1 MATDIFDEITEFPDA
16 EKRKRYEEL
25 VGIDKE
31 KIHLIKES
39 RVLLNP
45 ELLNEWSQKHYKKKI
60 ELLSYF
66 KRKPP
71 LFIFSGDV
79 GTGKTSLAESFGDVI
94 SREEKI
100 PILLY
105 RLSLQS
111 RGSGTV
117 GEMTKL
123 ISGAFSEVK
132 TQAKKAKTGKK
143 PTSAIILL
151 IDEADALAQS
161 REFDQMHHEDKA
173 GVNALIRG
181 IDNISAEGLPVLV
194 IMCTNRLT
202 SIDPAVRR
210 RASFIFDFLRPN
222 DEQREAIITKLLGD
236 TGISSKEITALV
248 KATGV
253 NADRDYGYTYSDII
267 QRLLPKILLDAFPEN
282 PIDYKTAIE
291 AAKKLS
297 ATAPFKEK

>member
-1 MATDIFDEITEFPDA
+1 MTIDIFEEVTEFPDSG
-16 EKRKRYEEL
+16 KRKRFEEL
-25 VGIDKE
+25 VGLDNE
-31 KIHLIKES
+31 KNHLIKES

-45 ELLNEWSQKHYKKKI
+45 ELLNSWSLKYYKKEI
-60 ELLSYF
+60 ELLGYF

-79 GTGKTSLAESFGDVI
+79 GTGKTSLAESFGDVVA
-94 SREEKI
+94 REEKI
-100 PILLY
+100 SVLLY

-117 GEMTKL
+117 GEMTNL
-123 ISGAFSEVK
+123 ISGAFSEVQA
-132 TQAKKAKTGKK
+132 QAKKAKTGKK

-161 REFDQMHHEDKA
+161 RELDQMHHEDKA

-181 IDNISAEGLPVLV
+181 IDSISAEGLPVLV
-194 IMCTNRLT
+194 VMCTNRLT

-210 RASFIFDFLRPN
+210 RASVIFNFVRPN
-222 DEQREAIITKLLGD
+222 DEQRKSIFEKVLRDTNITEQ
-236 TGISSKEITALV
+236 EITELV

-253 NADRDYGYTYSDII
+253 VKDRDYGYTYSDII
-267 QRLLPKILLDAFPEN
+267 HRLLPYILLEAFPDKA
-282 PIDYKTAIE
+282 IDYKKAVE
-291 AAKKLS
+291 FARNLP
-297 ATAPFKEK
+297 ATPPFKEN

>member
-1 MATDIFDEITEFPDA
+1 MYSDIFDEITEFPDPD
-16 EKRKRYEEL
+16 KRKRFEEL
-25 VGIDKE
+25 VGLDNE
-31 KIHLIKES
+31 KTHLIKES

-45 ELLNEWSQKHYKKKI
+45 ELLSAWSKKYYNKDI
-60 ELLSYF
+60 QLIAHF

-94 SREEKI
+94 AREEKI
-100 PILLY
+100 PVLLY

-123 ISGAFSEVK
+123 ISGAFAEISK
-132 TQAKKAKTGKK
+132 QAKKAKTGKK
-143 PTSAIILL
+143 PSSAVVLL

-161 REFDQMHHEDKA
+161 REFAQMHHEDKA

-181 IDNISAEGLPVLV
+181 IDSMSTEGLPVLIV
-194 IMCTNRLT
+194 MCTNRIE

-210 RASFIFDFLRPN
+210 RASVIFDFLRPN
-222 DEQREAIITKLLGD
+222 ELQREAIIKKVLGD
-236 TGISSKEITALV
+236 TNIKPSEISELA
-248 KATGV
+248 KATGKIE
-253 NADRDYGYTYSDII
+253 NREYGYTYSDIM
-267 QRLLPKILLDAFPEN
+267 QRLLPQILLDAFPDN
-282 PIDYKTAIE
+282 AIDYKKAIQI
-291 AAKKLS
+291 AKDLP
-297 ATAPFKEK
+297 ATPPFKEN